1 MSNRSQSLDGGRIE
15 FRPRSL
21 LQQVEVDPIC
31 GAHMLRDDAAT
42 SVVHNGQTKYFCSSA
57 CRAQFLEDPDTYS

>member
-1 MSNRSQSLDGGRIE
+1 MSNRTQTLDAGRNE

-21 LQQVEVDPIC
+21 LQQWEVDPIC
-31 GAHMLRDDAAT
+31 GAQMLRDDAAT
-42 SVVHNGQTKYFCSSA
+42 SVVHNGQTKYFCCAA